1 MLLDQRRDWQN
12 DAGGEGGADEQSE
25 WHGVADP
32 RIRMINIASHAQQG
46 LLQGC
51 VLQASSGQRCAA
63 RRTPPGPINPGYGAL
78 KRQKVPV
85 IAPSK

>member
-1 MLLDQRRDWQN
+1 MLLGQRRDWQN
-12 DAGGEGGADEQSE
+12 EAGGEGGADQQSE
-25 WHGVADP
+25 WHGVADS
-32 RIRMINIASHAQQG
+32 RTRMIDIASHARQG